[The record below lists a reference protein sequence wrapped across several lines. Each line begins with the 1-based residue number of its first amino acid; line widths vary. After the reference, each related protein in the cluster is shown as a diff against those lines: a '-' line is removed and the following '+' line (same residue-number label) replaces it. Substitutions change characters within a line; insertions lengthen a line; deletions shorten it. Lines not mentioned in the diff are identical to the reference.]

1 MKNIFIARINMKK
14 IAKKLF
20 KPLAFLIVF
29 IMLFNS
35 LYLTIFASN
44 VVTEVVYPQ
53 NSYDYFCR
61 VELTSIES
69 GGVTK
74 SYADYIN
81 DGGVAIYPNEKTF
94 LNYKI
99 VVGNQIYTT
108 PPVIDEII
116 CYYNYDFNFINNNS
130 LYTIIIDDV
139 PVYIEGKKYK
149 KLIIKNICLPD
160 EGNSIGRAE
169 FAISFETPAGYT
181 EVFSDF
187 YCEIYSV
194 NNMYTDIDSI
204 PGNALINGSFDT
216 SEDDSDAFRNVN
228 NLKVFP
234 YGLKYEVNNT
244 SVKITDYIV
253 NDNEDVLY
261 IPSEIEGFPVT
272 DIADKTFSDRT
283 TSFNTVFIPSSVK
296 NILPHAFNSTEGM
309 QEIII
314 SEGLSW
320 IGSLAFFN
328 CENLRYINLP
338 SSVSTIQ
345 PFSTSSSDK
354 TFNYYG
360 AFLSY
365 GLYLYQEVPNPSIYY
380 ISVIKDSY
388 AESYLRNIT
397 YDDVPTFSDLIE
409 NGEKIYTVNYD
420 HNGGNC
426 SIVETRPIKNGEK
439 VDLSLQA
446 SKQGCEFIGWN
457 TDPNATEGLTR
468 LVAGDKDVTLYAI
481 YSKEAV
487 SLEINNDEIKTEYY
501 IGDLLDINDLYL
513 TIKYS
518 DGSTETISSGYK
530 VSGFSSSVAGTR
542 VVTVTYGDL
551 TSSFI
556 VTINAPNLSIS
567 PSSKTLNTG
576 ETATVTV
583 TTAPSDQTVTW
594 FSSNTSV
601 ATVSGGTI
609 TAKGAGTATIT
620 AKFTYNG
627 ITYSK
632 TCIIIVEDEQV
643 DNEPIPISLA
653 VISNPTKTTY
663 MIGENLNTSG
673 LQLKLTYSDG
683 TYEIITSEYTVSGF
697 DSSTAGTKTVTV
709 NYGALS
715 TKFIVTVNSAEVDGP
730 CVSVESKK
738 ASVASTVLITVCLN
752 ENPGIWGMDLVVN
765 YDKTQ
770 LTLTNVINGTVFSD
784 SEWTPGNLSG
794 NKYILSYEASGFD
807 DITANGILATLEFT
821 INETATAD
829 SFTSISLSYNVGD
842 VINVNFDDINL
853 AVVSGGIHIT
863 DFVYGDLNGDGLVN
877 KKDSLFM
884 KMYLADN
891 ATVIDMQ
898 AADVYADGSINKK
911 DSLYLKQY
919 LAGLDVELGV

>member
-1 MKNIFIARINMKK
+1 MKK
-14 IAKKLF
+14 ITKKLF
-20 KPLAFLIVF
+20 KIIAFLIVF

-35 LYLTIFASN
+35 FNLTIFASN
-44 VVTEVVYPQ
+44 VVTEVVYPED
-53 NSYDYFCR
+53 SYDYSCR

-74 SYADYIN
+74 SYVDYNN
-81 DGGVAIYPNEKTF
+81 DGGVAIYPNEKTI
-94 LNYKI
+94 LNYKL
-99 VVGNQIYTT
+99 VVASSLYTKF
-108 PPVIDEII
+108 PVINEII
-116 CYYNYDFNFINNNS
+116 CYYNYDLNFIKNDFYN
-130 LYTIIIDDV
+130 TIVIDDE

-149 KLIIKNICLPD
+149 KLIIKNISLPD
-160 EGNSIGRAE
+160 EGNSVGRAE

-204 PGNALINGSFDT
+204 PGNALNNGSFDT
-216 SEDDSDAFRNVN
+216 SEDDSDAFRNQY

-234 YGLKYEVNNT
+234 YGLKYEVDNT
-244 SVKITDYIV
+244 SVKITDYID
-253 NDNEDVLY
+253 NGNEDILY
-261 IPSEIEGFPVT
+261 IPSKIEGFPVT
-272 DIADKTFSDRT
+272 DIADKAFSYRT
-283 TSFNTVFIPSSVK
+283 TTFNTVFIPSSVK
-296 NILPHAFNSTEGM
+296 NILSRAFDSTDGM

-320 IGSLAFFN
+320 IGSCAFYN

-345 PFSTSSSDK
+345 PFSITSSDK
-354 TFNYYG
+354 LYNYYG

-365 GLYLYQEVPNPSIYY
+365 GLYLYQEKPNPSIYY
-380 ISVIKDSY
+380 VSVIKDSY
-388 AESYLRNIT
+388 AENYLRNIT
-397 YDDVPTFSDLIE
+397 YNDVLTFSDLIE
-409 NGEKIYTVNYD
+409 NDEKIYTVNYD

-426 SIVETRPIKNGEK
+426 SIIETRPIKNGEK

-457 TDPNATEGLTR
+457 TDPNATEGLTHFIE
-468 LVAGDKDVTLYAI
+468 GDKDVTLYAI

-487 SLEINNDEIKTEYY
+487 SLRINSDEIKTDYY
-501 IGDLLDINDLYL
+501 IGDLLDTNGLSL
-513 TIKYS
+513 TIEYS
-518 DGSTETISSGYK
+518 DGSTENIASGYT
-530 VSGFSSSVAGTR
+530 VSGFNSSTAGTK
-542 VVTVTYGDL
+542 T
-551 TSSFI
+551 
-556 VTINAPNLSIS
+556 VTINYKGLTTTFNVTVDTPSIALSAP
-567 PSSKTLNTG
+567 SKTMNIG
-576 ETATVTV
+576 ETATVTA
-583 TTAPSDQTVTW
+583 TTTPSDHPITW
-594 FSSNTSV
+594 ISSNTSV

-609 TAKGAGTATIT
+609 IAKGAGIATIT
-620 AKFTYNG
+620 AKFAYNG
-627 ITYSK
+627 NTYSQ
-632 TCIIIVEDEQV
+632 TCTVTVTEELVMLTSVSIE
-643 DNEPIPISLA
+643 A
-653 VISNPTKTTY
+653 KPTKTVY
-663 MIGENLNTSG
+663 EIGESLNTSG
-673 LQLKLTYSDG
+673 LKLKLTYSDG
-683 TYEIITSEYTVSGF
+683 STETITSGYTVSGF

-709 NYGALS
+709 KYGDLS
-715 TKFIVTVNSAEVDGP
+715 TKFTVTVNAAEVDGP
-730 CVSVESKK
+730 RVSVESKK
-738 ASVASTVLITVCLN
+738 ASAGSTVLITVCLE

-821 INETATAD
+821 INENATVD
-829 SFTSISLSYNVGD
+829 SFSSISLSYNVGD

-853 AVVSGGIHIT
+853 AVVSGGINIT
-863 DFVYGDLNGDGLVN
+863 NFIYGDLNGDGLVN
-877 KKDSLFM
+877 KKDSLLM

-891 ATVIDMQ
+891 ETVIDMQ